1 MNNRNKIMIGVA
13 ILAVIIAVL
22 TIALRQTNNKIE
34 TTQKELIT
42 QLTDNNFQSETSQGI
57 VVIDFFATWCV
68 PCKMMSPLVDEVA
81 KELPVGYKV
90 CKLDV
95 DQAQNSA
102 AQFHIESI
110 PTILILKD
118 GKEVNRQLGA
128 TDKMSLK
135 NFILQ
140 VK

>member
-1 MNNRNKIMIGVA
+1 MTKNIKIMIGF
-13 ILAVIIAVL
+13 ILLAVIVTVL
-22 TIALRQTNNKIE
+22 AITLRQTNKKIVASQNE
-34 TTQKELIT
+34 HIT
-42 QLTDNNFQSETSQGI
+42 QLTESNFQSETSQGI
-57 VVIDFFATWCV
+57 VVIDFWASWCM
-68 PCKMMSPLVDEVA
+68 PCKMMSPIVDEVA
-81 KELPVGYKV
+81 KELPAGYKV

-95 DQAQNSA
+95 DQAQNIA
-102 AQFHIESI
+102 AQFQIMSI

>member
-1 MNNRNKIMIGVA
+1 MFGIVLFIAMIA
-13 ILAVIIAVL
+13 TLVI
-22 TIALRQTNNKIE
+22 TLRQTNKKIE
-34 TTQKELIT
+34 ATHKELVT
-42 QLTDNNFQSETSQGI
+42 HLTDANFEAETSKGI
-57 VVIDFFATWCV
+57 VVIDFWATWCM

-81 KELPVGYKV
+81 KELPEGYKV

-95 DQAQNSA
+95 DEAQNVA
-102 AQFHIESI
+102 AQFQIMSI

-118 GKEVNRQLGA
+118 GKEISRQLGA
-128 TDKMSLK
+128 TDKATLK

>member
-1 MNNRNKIMIGVA
+1 MIGF
-13 ILAVIIAVL
+13 ILLAVIVTVL
-22 TIALRQTNNKIE
+22 AITLRQTNKKIVASQNE
-34 TTQKELIT
+34 YVT
-42 QLTDNNFQSETSQGI
+42 QLTESNFQSETSQGI
-57 VVIDFFATWCV
+57 VVIDFWASWCM
-68 PCKMMSPLVDEVA
+68 PCKIMSPIVDEVA
-81 KELPVGYKV
+81 KELPTGYKV

-95 DQAQNSA
+95 DQAQNIA
-102 AQFHIESI
+102 AQFQIRSI